1 MATQINKQ
9 CTNMSTDKLSQTASL
24 SPPRY
29 PSADLAFFA
38 STTHDCAYLNGQS
51 AATILADPKATMNV
65 NTYSALVE
73 VGFRRSGSHVYTPH
87 CPTCQACVPTRLPVS
102 SFQPN
107 RNQRRTLNRAVD
119 FSIDIGE
126 AVFNDEAFA
135 LYQKY
140 ISHRHAG
147 GGMDNPDP
155 EKYLAFLSCNWS
167 HTEFVQ
173 FRWQNQLIAVAVQD
187 VLIRGLSSVYTF
199 FDPDFSAIS
208 LGRYALLWQI
218 AETQRRKLPWLFLGY
233 WINNC
238 QKMLYK
244 QEYRPIELLVK
255 GHWQRYDKKQTLPAS

>member
-1 MATQINKQ
+1 MAIRANPS
-9 CTNMSTDKLSQTASL
+9 CANMSPDKPAQTIPL

-29 PSADLAFFA
+29 PADLAFFA
-38 STTHDCAYLNGQS
+38 STAHDCAYLSEQS
-51 AATILADPKATMNV
+51 AVSVFTDPEAVMDV
-65 NTYSALVE
+65 DTYSALVE
-73 VGFRRSGSHVYTPH
+73 IGFRRSGSHVYTPH
-87 CPTCQACVPTRLPVS
+87 CPACQACIPTRLPVT

-107 RNQRRTLNRAVD
+107 RNQRRTLNRAED

-147 GGMDNPDP
+147 GGMDNASP
-155 EKYLAFLSCNWS
+155 EKYLEFLSCDWS

-187 VLIRGLSSVYTF
+187 VLTRGLSSVYTF
-199 FDPDFSAIS
+199 FDPDYSAIS
-208 LGRYALLWQI
+208 LGRYTLLWQI
-218 AETQRRKLPWLFLGY
+218 AETRRRQLPWLFLGY
-233 WINNC
+233 WIGDC

-244 QEYRPIELLVK
+244 QEYRPIELFRK
-255 GHWQRYDKKQTLPAS
+255 RSWQRYDKTQALPSS